1 MTPTFR
7 AFLPVGGR
15 IARRIAR
22 RLFLSYGIRPRV
34 IARALSLADRLFPL
48 WRVDALPAGLPVEL
62 HLQALLD
69 TAAREADDRP
79 AVLYLCAERSL
90 LLHRDLLERTFILR
104 HADGTAL
111 ADPQCEKKEVR
122 QQ

>member
-7 AFLPVGGR
+7 AYLPVGGK

-22 RLFLSYGIRPRV
+22 RLFFGYGNRPRL
-34 IARALSLADRLFPL
+34 IARGISLADRLFPL
-48 WRVDALPAGLPVEL
+48 WRVDALPAGLPDEL

-69 TAAREADDRP
+69 TAAREADDRL
-79 AVLYLCAERSL
+79 AVLYLCADHSL

-111 ADPQCEKKEVR
+111 TDSQSEKKEAR